1 MLDYRICEL
10 NPWCYHLSNV
20 ILHAATAILLLLVL
34 WRMTGEFWPSA
45 LGGGRFALHPLRA
58 ESVAWVSE
66 RKDVLSG
73 LFFVLTLGAY
83 VGYVHRPFSWL
94 RYLLVVLLFVLG
106 LMAKPMLVT
115 LPLVCCSWTIGRS
128 GAWRSGGGWSWRS
141 CRSWLFRPLRAW
153 PRRLPSAK
161 PSRPLEFIPF
171 TERLANASVAYAAY
185 VKQLFYPVG
194 LAVLYPHQGDRLPVW
209 QIAGS
214 MLVLACI
221 SLAVLT
227 WRRKCP
233 YLLIGWLWYLG
244 MLVPVIGFVQV
255 GVQSMADRY
264 TYLPQIGLVI
274 AVAWGASQVSR
285 SWPHRTW
292 LLAAASAL
300 LVAALMGRA
309 WQQTSYWCN
318 GECSGATPSIARCP
332 TRLPRTTWAGSWPVA
347 DASTRPWA
355 ITKKPGHQ
363 ARLCEVYNNFGALLG
378 KDGRFD
384 EAIADFNKAL
394 ELKPDYP
401 DARDNLEVMQ
411 SERANSSPD
420 WPSGAN
426 CLRSRPDDVKL
437 INSIAWVLATVPNES
452 IRDGPAAVELARRAE
467 KLTGG
472 SEPIV
477 LDTLAAAYAASG
489 RFAEAVQ
496 TARKAVDLAGQ
507 QDKQPMVESIKAR
520 LRLYEAGKPFRET
533 KRRVA
538 GYIHA

>member
-1 MLDYRICEL
+1 M
-10 NPWCYHLSNV
+10 
-20 ILHAATAILLLLVL
+20 AAV
-34 WRMTGEFWPSA
+34 
-45 LGGGRFALHPLRA
+45 FALHPLRA

-83 VGYVHRPFSWL
+83 VGYVRRPFSWL

-115 LPLVCCSWTIGRS
+115 LPLVLLLLDYWPLERLALG
-128 GAWRSGGGWSWRS
+128 WRLVVEKLPLLALSAAS
-141 CRSWLFRPLRAW
+141 CVATSIAQREAI
-153 PRRLPSAK
+153 A
-161 PSRPLEFIPF
+161 PLEFIPF
-171 TERLANASVAYAAY
+171 TERLANAFVAYAAY

-233 YLLIGWLWYLG
+233 YLLMGWLWYLG

-255 GVQSMADRY
+255 GMQSMADRY

-274 AVAWGASQVSR
+274 AVAWGAEHVSR

-292 LLAAASAL
+292 LLAAASTL
-300 LVAALMGRA
+300 LVAALMGCA

-318 GECSGATPSIARCP
+318 GESLWRHAIDCTLPNAIAQNNLGGVLARSGRFDEAMTHYQKAVDI
-332 TRLPRTTWAGSWPVA
+332 
-347 DASTRPWA
+347 
-355 ITKKPGHQ
+355 KPDY
-363 ARLCEVYNNFGALLG
+363 AEVYNNFGAILG

-411 SERANSSPD
+411 SERAELVT
-420 WPSGAN
+420 GLAKRREL
-426 CLRSRPDDVKL
+426 LRSRPTTS
-437 INSIAWVLATVPNES
+437 N
-452 IRDGPAAVELARRAE
+452 
-467 KLTGG
+467 
-472 SEPIV
+472 
-477 LDTLAAAYAASG
+477 
-489 RFAEAVQ
+489 
-496 TARKAVDLAGQ
+496 
-507 QDKQPMVESIKAR
+507 
-520 LRLYEAGKPFRET
+520 
-533 KRRVA
+533 
-538 GYIHA
+538 